1 MLFGQLKCCD
11 HWDILFQAD
20 FNAKKDDFKSSFLP
34 DIFLFGNMINQTLP
48 KYYNGTFNILLSRT
62 FSWDTDRATFVSEEH

>member
-1 MLFGQLKCCD
+1 MLFGNL
-11 HWDILFQAD
+11 
-20 FNAKKDDFKSSFLP
+20 NAAIIEISYFKQISTQKRMISRVHSCQ
-34 DIFLFGNMINQTLP
+34 IFLFGNMINQTLP